1 MSRRSPYLNSSKST
15 IRMNTWRPN
24 KFEDVQEE
32 TRISRIN
39 YDPVKEIKD
48 LFKLYDKDGNGQ
60 ISTSEIGSL
69 LFSMGREVTP
79 QEITK
84 MIEEIDKDKSG
95 FVDINEFINYMEPMY
110 KLPIDKIENI
120 VSAFKFFDLDENG
133 YITWDEFR
141 NILTRFGGDF
151 SIDEFEVI
159 FKQIDQNKDG
169 KLDYAEFIDMWK
181 YQ

>member
-1 MSRRSPYLNSSKST
+1 MSRRSTYLNSSRST
-15 IRMNTWRPN
+15 IRLNNWRPN

-32 TRISRIN
+32 TKISRVN
-39 YDPVKEIKD
+39 YDPIKEIRD

-60 ISTSEIGSL
+60 ISISELGSL
-69 LFSMGREVTP
+69 LFSMGRQAT
-79 QEITK
+79 QADLAK
-84 MIEEIDKDKSG
+84 MIEEMDKDHSG
-95 FVDINEFINYMEPMY
+95 FVDIDEFINYMEPMY
-110 KLPIDKIENI
+110 KLPIDKMDDI
-120 VSAFKFFDLDENG
+120 VAAFKFFDLDENG

-141 NILTRFGGDF
+141 NILTKFGGDF

-159 FKQIDQNKDG
+159 FKQMDQNKDG